1 MKRVDLRMN
10 CLTEILNNIKVIK
23 LNSYTDLFKN
33 KFDETRKDEIR
44 AYIWNCLVNLLNWT
58 IMILFVPLIILI
70 SFSLYIGHGF
80 TMTIPEAFA
89 TVYTLNLLW
98 GPIRWVPEFMGE
110 FM

>member
-1 MKRVDLRMN
+1 
-10 CLTEILNNIKVIK
+10 
-23 LNSYTDLFKN
+23 
-33 KFDETRKDEIR
+33 
-44 AYIWNCLVNLLNWT
+44 
-58 IMILFVPLIILI
+58 MILLVPLIILV

-89 TVYTLNLLW
+89 TVYTLNLLR